1 MRSYGLGI
9 SFTMLLAALYAFQ
22 NKGEVVVRFLTWE
35 RVLPQGVWEI
45 ALFALGCVVMWI
57 ISLSAIVE
65 NRNRF
70 TGIVKDQKT
79 RLTELEEDLSVLRDE
94 RKSLMIALKRTG
106 SEFEIPARDECAKGP
121 AKWEQDVRDYV
132 EPSADSSV
140 ESCTEEP
147 VLYEESEPRDISCE
161 PCEEDNAEVDEG
173 TDLTLEEELED
184 EGKVDN

>member
-9 SFTMLLAALYAFQ
+9 SFTMLLAAIYAFQ

-45 ALFALGCVVMWI
+45 ALFALGCVVMWL

-65 NRNRF
+65 NRNRY

-106 SEFEIPARDECAKGP
+106 SDFEIPAQDEPAKGP

-132 EPSADSSV
+132 EPSTDSS
-140 ESCTEEP
+140 TEPSSEGT
-147 VLYEESEPRDISCE
+147 VVWEESEPRDISCG
-161 PCEEDNAEVDEG
+161 PCEGNNAEIAEG
-173 TDLTLEEELED
+173 TDLTLKEELED

>member
-9 SFTMLLAALYAFQ
+9 SFTMLVAALYAFQ
-22 NKGEVVVRFLTWE
+22 NKGEVVVRFLTGE

-45 ALFALGCVVMWI
+45 ALFALGCVVMWV

-65 NRNRF
+65 NRNRY

-79 RLTELEEDLSVLRDE
+79 RLTELEEELSVLRDE
-94 RKSLMIALKRTG
+94 RKALMIALKRTG
-106 SEFEIPARDECAKGP
+106 SDFEIPVQNEAEKVP

-132 EPSADSSV
+132 EPSADSLV
-140 ESCTEEP
+140 DSCPEGT
-147 VLYEESEPRDISCE
+147 VVWEESEQSDRSCA
-161 PCEEDNAEVDEG
+161 PCEGDKVEVDED
-173 TDLTLEEELED
+173 TDFTLEEELEH